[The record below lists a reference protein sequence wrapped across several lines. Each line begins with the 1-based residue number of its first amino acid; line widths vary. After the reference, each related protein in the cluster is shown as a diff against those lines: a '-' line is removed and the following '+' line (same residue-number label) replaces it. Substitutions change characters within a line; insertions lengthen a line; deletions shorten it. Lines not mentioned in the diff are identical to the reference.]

1 MKSCCLKWNLLCRY
15 THEAVGHLLAVLW
28 VNVGFYI
35 DAYFPFILDL
45 ADGSR
50 ALAPAAVHLLP
61 NVKWK
66 GWTTIDHFHTASAY
80 IVFGVCFTPL
90 SMHRLYCW
98 PFSKRL
104 YHLNA
109 DCVTIYKHGLNGAQ
123 QMNSSIFHR
132 LEMNCNQCILFLK
145 KLNQVSV
152 FLIYLRIGSGLWNTQ
167 WNSRSDPI
175 HIVPWMTSMFVCSS
189 RVFFPGR
196 IFRQHGSEWRASLDW
211 HWVVWLFV
219 FNHSCSMVVLENGRP

>member
-1 MKSCCLKWNLLCRY
+1 MKSALSLHTWSRRTSFSRPLSECWFLYWCVLSLY
-15 THEAVGHLLAVLW
+15 TWSGWWITWAFG
-28 VNVGFYI
+28 
-35 DAYFPFILDL
+35 
-45 ADGSR
+45 
-50 ALAPAAVHLLP
+50 PAAVHLLHI
-61 NVKWK
+61 VKWK
-66 GWTTIDHFHTASAY
+66 GSTTIDHFHTASAY

-109 DCVTIYKHGLNGAQ
+109 DCVTIYKHGLNGSQ

-196 IFRQHGSEWRASLDW
+196 IFRQHGSEWRASLIGT
-211 HWVVWLFV
+211 
-219 FNHSCSMVVLENGRP
+219 E

>member
-1 MKSCCLKWNLLCRY
+1 MKSALSLHTWSRRTSFSRPLSECWLLYWCVLSLY
-15 THEAVGHLLAVLW
+15 TWSGWWITWAFG
-28 VNVGFYI
+28 
-35 DAYFPFILDL
+35 
-45 ADGSR
+45 
-50 ALAPAAVHLLP
+50 PAAVHLLP

-66 GWTTIDHFHTASAY
+66 GSTTIDHFHTASAY

-189 RVFFPGR
+189 RVFFQVGFSDSTAVNDVR
-196 IFRQHGSEWRASLDW
+196 LWLALSSLT
-211 HWVVWLFV
+211 FC
-219 FNHSCSMVVLENGRP
+219 FQP